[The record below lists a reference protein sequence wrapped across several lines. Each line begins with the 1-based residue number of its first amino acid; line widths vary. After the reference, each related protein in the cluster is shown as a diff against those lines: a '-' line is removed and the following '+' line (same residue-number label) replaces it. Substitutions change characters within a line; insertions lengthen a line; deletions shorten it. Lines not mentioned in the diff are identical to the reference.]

1 MTRILLPFVALLV
14 AFAGAASAQTSPL
27 GDWLTAGASAVVKI
41 APCASGEGTLC
52 GRIVWLWDP
61 ATATDT
67 RNSDPALRS
76 RPLVGLDMLSGFRPG
91 AAGEWTG
98 GRIYNPE
105 DGNTYSATLKQ
116 RDGTTMEVRGCV
128 LIVCRSQLWRRTSA
142 LPR

>member
-1 MTRILLPFVALLV
+1 MKRFLLPLAAVLV
-14 AFAGAASAQTSPL
+14 SFASAASAQTAPL

-41 APCASGEGTLC
+41 SPCASGEGTLC

-61 ATATDT
+61 STATDS
-67 RNSDPALRS
+67 RNSDPALRG

-98 GRIYNPE
+98 GHIYNPE
-105 DGNTYSATLKQ
+105 DGNTYSATLKR
-116 RDGTTMEVRGCV
+116 RDATTMEVRGCV
-128 LIVCRSQLWRRTSA
+128 LFVCRSQLWRRTSA